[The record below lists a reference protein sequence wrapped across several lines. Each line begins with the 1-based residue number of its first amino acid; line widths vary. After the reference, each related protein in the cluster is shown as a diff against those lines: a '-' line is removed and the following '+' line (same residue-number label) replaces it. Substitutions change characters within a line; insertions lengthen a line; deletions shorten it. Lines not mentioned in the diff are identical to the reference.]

1 MRRWT
6 VLVVLVT
13 ILSLLVPAGPTLA
26 KSATDA
32 KKTAAQS
39 SPRSSA
45 KSAPKDTKSAKASSG
60 KATAKTSEKTSAKAK
75 APAKEQ
81 PKVKGKSRKHGVA
94 ETPARTVAPAAAAAA
109 VPVPDSYKGE
119 FGVDTKAAM
128 VMDMETGKVLYA
140 QEPDMPIAPASLTK
154 VLTLYLVNEKLAAGA
169 LKPEETIPVSQEASH
184 AGGPNMRLRSGESVP
199 LSDLIKGIAIASAND
214 GCVAVAEYLGQGT
227 VNPFVEAMNRKA
239 KELGM
244 ANSQF
249 FNPNGLPAEG
259 QVTTA
264 RDMALL
270 AQAYLKRFP
279 ETLSIHSM
287 TEFTH
292 NNRVR
297 HNSNSLLG
305 KVDGVDGLKT
315 GFVCSSGFNIVVT
328 ARRGDT
334 RLVAVV
340 LGAKNRRI
348 REREATR
355 LVEEG
360 FKIVA
365 AEKGQSGKHMAMIP

>member
-6 VLVVLVT
+6 VLVALV
-13 ILSLLVPAGPTLA
+13 ISLTMLLPAEFGLA
-26 KSATDA
+26 KPDT
-32 KKTAAQS
+32 T
-39 SPRSSA
+39 
-45 KSAPKDTKSAKASSG
+45 DTKSHKHLHASSKSSASNPTVASSEG
-60 KATAKTSEKTSAKAK
+60 SKKHGTKHVSSRETGRRSADAATVKSSSKSKRHAVAQ
-75 APAKEQ
+75 APA
-81 PKVKGKSRKHGVA
+81 R
-94 ETPARTVAPAAAAAA
+94 PAGSAAPA
-109 VPVPDSYKGE
+109 VPDSYKGE

-128 VMDMETGKVLYA
+128 VLDLENGQVLYA
-140 QEPDMPIAPASLTK
+140 QDADTPIAPASLTK
-154 VLTLYLVNEKLAAGA
+154 IITLFLINERLRDGS
-169 LKPEETIPVSQEASH
+169 LKPDQLIPVTPQASH
-184 AGGPNMRLRSGESVP
+184 AGGSTMRLRTGEMVP
-199 LSDLIKGIAIASAND
+199 LEELIKGIAVASAND
-214 GCVAVAEYLGQGT
+214 GCVAFAQFFGNGDIQ
-227 VNPFVEAMNRKA
+227 PFVELMNRKA
-239 KELGM
+239 QELGM
-244 ANSQF
+244 TNTHF
-249 FNPNGLPAEG
+249 YNPNGLPADG

-270 AQAYLKRFP
+270 ARAYLTSFP
-279 ETLSIHSM
+279 QMLAIHSM

-305 KVDGVDGLKT
+305 KVEGVDGLKT

-328 ARRGDT
+328 AKRNGT

-360 FKIVA
+360 FKLVA
-365 AEKGQSGKHMAMIP
+365 AENAQPGKRVAMIR